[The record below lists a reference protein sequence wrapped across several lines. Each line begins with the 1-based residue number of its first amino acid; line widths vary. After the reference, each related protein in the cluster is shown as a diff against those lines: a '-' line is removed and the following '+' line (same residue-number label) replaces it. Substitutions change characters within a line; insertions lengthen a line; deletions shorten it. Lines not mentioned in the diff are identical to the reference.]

1 MDRLKRNADIT
12 WPPTVWLKLQVI
24 SVLWRADQ
32 QVVHKLSLFV
42 LAGHSTDSYVIPLLF
57 LNSTLGD
64 PLLPLT
70 IENQDFS
77 NAISSADNCGKQ
89 LLEKWYTLD
98 EKSQPSCYRLNS
110 IKVEKETI
118 ASIDDELSSLLLS
131 LVEVFSK
138 ELRDSYLTTV
148 VEQEVNNTVL
158 MSQELS
164 KRCIWMQNT
173 GLPSKAD
180 ENASAADA
188 EMNRRLNHIQN
199 ELKVSVKSKQNAIKS
214 QFSVSTVATRREAH
228 HQDAR
233 RIAAAT
239 GAVLE
244 RARNGDLVGN

>member
-1 MDRLKRNADIT
+1 M
-12 WPPTVWLKLQVI
+12 
-24 SVLWRADQ
+24 
-32 QVVHKLSLFV
+32 
-42 LAGHSTDSYVIPLLF
+42 IPLLF
-57 LNSTLGD
+57 LNSSLGD

-70 IENQDFS
+70 IENQDFA

-118 ASIDDELSSLLLS
+118 ASIDEELSSLLLS

-173 GLPSKAD
+173 GLPSKND
-180 ENASAADA
+180 DNASAADA
-188 EMNRRLNHIQN
+188 EMTRRLSHIQN
-199 ELKVSVKSKQNAIKS
+199 ELKVSARRVKSGKKILN
-214 QFSVSTVATRREAH
+214 FSSSTVATRREAH
-228 HQDAR
+228 HQNAGRVTATAR
-233 RIAAAT
+233 
-239 GAVLE
+239 AVLE
-244 RARNGDLVGN
+244 RT